1 MSPRHLNRSVLLRLR
16 HVSRS
21 WWFVLA
27 AYVAVFVAL
36 LLRTNGYPYALDN
49 NESYSS
55 LWHARSLYENG
66 VAQTKGLTDEVFA
79 HHPEAS
85 PYVHSHQGNFPRL
98 FTFVLYSL
106 GLRTIGPQIWV
117 TTFTV
122 GLAALWLAFR
132 FLSRIG
138 NPLYAALTCGLLMTD
153 YLFFTQWQTGLYN
166 IWHGFFFFSSLV
178 CVQSLGET
186 GRRGRWFA
194 LAFVNFAA
202 LFYWEYVFT
211 AFVTVLCGLYAL
223 ALYWR
228 RFRLV
233 VLLAVAMGA
242 GAALAAGVLLAQLTA
257 YMGWFNV
264 LEDIR
269 LTLTARNAAADPAL
283 LERVTSFYREHR
295 IIFWHNFTEAT
306 PLRSPGAL
314 WGSLVQYHLQYYG
327 PSLLYATLMLA
338 VGWGLGRWQW
348 AHHRWRRVLPLLVL
362 VGLAAWAW
370 PTIAEIQ
377 QPELRE
383 QLALTTG
390 GTVLL
395 SIEGI
400 FGVLV
405 TALALVFAGAGNAT
419 VFSHSTG
426 RVSGLLPVLLCGTIA
441 YGVTYRLFT
450 GYVYSGYLHRFVPL
464 TVFLAVPVL
473 GLALYLLWQGARKA
487 LDVLQ
492 SEHTHGRTLRLLA
505 AALAVAAVVAFVAE
519 WVAWQV
525 TYARIAPPTAY
536 SFLQRLEKAPY
547 RGHSLVTNVYP
558 APLVARMGTWGYAD
572 ASFGSGSLTLGPAG
586 FKVERDLKYLWF
598 ADRDTNPAYLK
609 PDFAITVI
617 HPPNFGE
624 ALERHEE
631 WLYPDPAHPPRV
643 ENSGLIRRA
652 RSLPQPFLKH
662 RLVESDGRRF
672 CAVKLDWDYP
682 PFLRVLDDERRHIA
696 THFSF
701 AEKMA
706 LSESGQE
713 LRRRWRI
720 EVEPVNGTGPVR
732 LLRANCDTEPVF
744 PETSVKASLA
754 PGRQVQIVHGDQIE
768 LTFARGTGAGTV
780 RVAINDHTEVIDL
793 AQGGPRPL
801 TFSVSSNQPHG
812 RFTSLPSFPP
822 GSHVRVRPT
831 DGGFVEVSYHYV
843 QQEQS
848 PEAGTVL
855 RIYLESVT
863 DRWRLADEI
872 TLLGPSGLPVRLE
885 QFRHANPDTVA
896 EFAGSQAKGDPRTY
910 EEWLADHLAAHPDE
924 WRRVGILHEALT
936 PAPATGVATVT
947 RRVPLDPALAGRM
960 RISVSPGTRTKRGP
974 EYFSLP
980 FNVTAAGMTA
990 AALVPAGTA
999 AGQKLLYGRLKIR
1012 LRFPQHPLHG
1022 VEPLLTTGLSE
1033 AGDFV
1038 YVIYQGTD
1046 HIRLGF
1052 DHWFRGGPITP
1063 PIPVDRTVEH
1073 ELEISLGSLY
1083 PPAEDVIF
1091 YGTAPET
1098 VAALKRR
1105 VLVRLD
1111 GQTVLETT
1119 ADTYESP
1126 PRQVTVGRNTIKGTS
1141 SGPEFS
1147 GEIVAVERQWF
1158 E

>member
-1 MSPRHLNRSVLLRLR
+1 MAQRPWLA
-16 HVSRS
+16 
-21 WWFVLA
+21 VLA
-27 AYVAVFVAL
+27 IYL
-36 LLRTNGYPYALDN
+36 LLFGSLLLWTRGYPYALDN

-55 LWHARSLYENG
+55 LWHARSLFENG

-85 PYVHSHQGNFPRL
+85 PYIHSHQGNFPRL

-122 GLAALWLAFR
+122 GLAALWLAFH

-153 YLFFTQWQTGLYN
+153 YLFFTQWQVGLYN

-186 GRRGRWFA
+186 GSRGRWFV

-211 AFVTVLCGLYAL
+211 AFVTVLCGVYAVG
-223 ALYWR
+223 LYWR

-233 VLLAVAMGA
+233 LLLAAAMGA
-242 GAALAAGVLLAQLTA
+242 GAAMAAGVLLAQLTA
-257 YMGWFNV
+257 YMGWANV
-264 LEDIR
+264 MEDVR

-295 IIFWHNFTEAT
+295 IIFWHNFTEAA

-314 WGSLVQYHLQYYG
+314 WGSLLQYHLRYYS
-327 PSLLYATLMLA
+327 PALLYAALVLA
-338 VGWGLGRWQW
+338 AGWGLGCWHW
-348 AHHRWRRVLPLLVL
+348 SHRHWRRVLPLLLLGGL
-362 VGLAAWAW
+362 VAWAW
-370 PTIAEIQ
+370 PAVAGIQ
-377 QPELRE
+377 DAELRD
-383 QLALTTG
+383 QLALTPG
-390 GTVLL
+390 GTVLMGL
-395 SIEGI
+395 E
-400 FGVLV
+400 GVLLV
-405 TALALVFAGAGNAT
+405 LATALALVCAGAGNPV
-419 VFSHSTG
+419 VFGHRTG
-426 RVSGLLPVLLCGTIA
+426 RVAGILPVLLCGAVA
-441 YGVTYRLFT
+441 YAVTYRVFT

-464 TVFLAVPVL
+464 TVFLTAPVL
-473 GLALYLLWQGARKA
+473 GLTLYLLWQGAQRA
-487 LDVLQ
+487 ILLVRPVAA
-492 SEHTHGRTLRLLA
+492 SGRPYRLLTATLA
-505 AALAVAAVVAFVAE
+505 AAAVGAVALFTAHWA
-519 WVAWQV
+519 AWQF
-525 TYARIAPPTAY
+525 TYARIAPPDAY
-536 SFLQRLEKAPY
+536 SFLRRLEQPPY
-547 RGHSLVTNVYP
+547 RGHSLVTNAYP

-572 ASFGSGSLTLGPAG
+572 ASFSSGSLTLGPDG

-672 CAVKLDWDYP
+672 SAVQLDWDYP
-682 PFLRVLDDERRHIA
+682 PFLQVLEDERRHIA
-696 THFSF
+696 AHYSF

-720 EVEPVNGTGPVR
+720 EVEPVEGTGPVR
-732 LLRANCDTEPVF
+732 LVRADCDAEPVF
-744 PETSVKASLA
+744 PGASVTAPLA
-754 PGRQVQIVHGDQIE
+754 HGRQVQIVHGDQVE
-768 LTFARGTGAGTV
+768 LTFARGAGAGTV

-793 AQGGPRPL
+793 AQGGPAPL
-801 TFSVSSNQPHG
+801 TFGVSSNQPHG

-822 GSHVRVRPT
+822 GSHVRVRPA
-831 DGGFVEVSYHYV
+831 DSGLVEVSYHYV
-843 QQEQS
+843 HQEQS
-848 PEAGTVL
+848 PETGTVL
-855 RIYLESVT
+855 RIYLESAT

-872 TLLGPSGLPVRLE
+872 TLLGPAGLPVRLE
-885 QFRHANPDTVA
+885 QFRRANPDTVA
-896 EFAGSQAKGDPRTY
+896 EFARSQARNDPRTY
-910 EEWLADHLAAHPDE
+910 EQWLADHLAAHPEE
-924 WRRVGILHEALT
+924 WRRVGFLREALT
-936 PAPATGVATVT
+936 SAPAAGGATVT

-960 RISVSPGTRTKRGP
+960 RISVAPGTRTKRGP
-974 EYFSLP
+974 EYFSIP
-980 FNVTAAGMTA
+980 FDVTAAGMTA
-990 AALVPAGTA
+990 AALVPAGATA
-999 AGQKLLYGRLKIR
+999 DQKLLYGRLKVR

-1022 VEPLLTTGLSE
+1022 VEPLLATGLNE

-1038 YVIYQGTD
+1038 YVIYQGPD

-1098 VAALKRR
+1098 VAALKRH

-1111 GQTVLETT
+1111 GQTVLETA